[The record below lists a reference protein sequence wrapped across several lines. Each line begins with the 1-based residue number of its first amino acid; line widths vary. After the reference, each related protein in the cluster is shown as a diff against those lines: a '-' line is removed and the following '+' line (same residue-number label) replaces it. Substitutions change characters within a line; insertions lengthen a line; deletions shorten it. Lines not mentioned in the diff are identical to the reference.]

1 MLITNYMKKV
11 ISVIVVLCGNFL
23 FSQVGIGTATPQ
35 KDLHIAGTTSTI
47 RVQSLNST
55 NKPLLN
61 IAPKLAPVYV
71 TGNGD
76 LTLNPPNYATG
87 EGIGVNE
94 PLNFLISVPNF
105 VPNGTYGD
113 GTVVAND
120 ATVTTATNQ
129 IISVPFS
136 SPQDALIE
144 VRYAMTIDLS
154 DQFLPAAAASTF
166 NDISAR
172 TVRCYFYIDLN
183 SDGLDATELTKKYG
197 LHGEA
202 YTSYGQGSVG
212 YAFIHGVGYGNI
224 PSGNHSLVFYGETA
238 DGNNRLT
245 YVGFG
250 GSSDYLK
257 IRIYN

>member
-1 MLITNYMKKV
+1 MKNTIQYVV
-11 ISVIVVLCGNFL
+11 IILFSSFS
-23 FSQVGIGTATPQ
+23 FSQVGIGTDNPQ
-35 KDLHIAGTTSTI
+35 QDLHIAGANSTI
-47 RVQSLNST
+47 RIESLNST
-55 NKPLLN
+55 NEPVLN
-61 IAPKLAPVYV
+61 VSPKLAPVYV
-71 TGNGD
+71 TGDGD
-76 LTLNPPNYATG
+76 LTLNPPGFTTG
-87 EGIGVNE
+87 GGVGTNE
-94 PLNFLISVPNF
+94 PLNFLISIPNF
-105 VPNGTYGD
+105 VPNGPFGD

-120 ATVTTATNQ
+120 ATITSATNQ
-129 IISVPFS
+129 IVSVPFS
-136 SPQDALIE
+136 SPQEALIE

-172 TVRCYFYIDLN
+172 TVRCYFYVDLN
-183 SDGLDATELTKKYG
+183 SDGLDPTELSKRYG

-202 YTSYGQGSVG
+202 YTSFSQGSVG

-224 PSGNHSLVFYGETA
+224 PAGNHSLVFFGETN
-238 DGNNRLT
+238 DGNNRET

>member
-1 MLITNYMKKV
+1 MKKP
-11 ISVIVVLCGNFL
+11 ILYIAVLCCNFM
-23 FSQVGIGTATPQ
+23 FSQVGIGTTTPLQ
-35 KDLHIAGTTSTI
+35 DLHVAGTTSTI
-47 RVQSLNST
+47 RIQSLNAT

-61 IAPKLAPVYV
+61 IPPRLAPVYV

-76 LTLNPPNYATG
+76 LTISPPGYATG
-87 EGIGVNE
+87 EGVGVNE
-94 PLNFLISVPNF
+94 PLNFLISIPNF
-105 VPNGTYGD
+105 VPNGPYGD

-120 ATVTTATNQ
+120 ATVTSAVNQ
-129 IISVPFS
+129 IASVPFS

-154 DQFLPAAAASTF
+154 DQLLPAPAASTF

-183 SDGLDATELTKKYG
+183 SDGLDAVELSKKYG

-202 YTSYGQGSVG
+202 YTSFSQGSVG

-224 PSGNHSLVFYGETA
+224 PTGNHSLVFYGETA

>member
-1 MLITNYMKKV
+1 MF
-11 ISVIVVLCGNFL
+11 CNFL
-23 FSQVGIGTATPQ
+23 FSQVGIGTTTPQ
-35 KDLHIAGTTSTI
+35 QDLHIAGAGTTI
-47 RVQSLNST
+47 RIQSLNAT

-61 IAPKLAPVYV
+61 VPPRLAPVYV
-71 TGNGD
+71 TANGD
-76 LTLNPPNYATG
+76 LTLDPPNYTVG
-87 EGIGVNE
+87 ESLGVNE

-105 VPNGTYGD
+105 VPNGPYGD

-120 ATVTTATNQ
+120 ATVTSALTQ
-129 IISVPFS
+129 IVSVPFTC
-136 SPQDALIE
+136 PQNALIE

-154 DQFLPAAAASTF
+154 DQFLPAPAASTF
-166 NDISAR
+166 SDISAK
-172 TVRCYFYIDLN
+172 TVRCYYYIDLN
-183 SDGLDATELTKKYG
+183 NDGLDATELSKKYG

-202 YTSYGQGSVG
+202 YTSYTQGSVG

-224 PSGNHSLVFYGETA
+224 PEGNHSLVFYGETA

>member
-1 MLITNYMKKV
+1 MKKPLFYIV
-11 ISVIVVLCGNFL
+11 SVLIGNFS
-23 FSQVGIGTATPQ
+23 FSQVGIGTDNPQ
-35 KDLHIAGTTSTI
+35 QQLHIAGSNSTI
-47 RVQSLNST
+47 RIESLNST
-55 NKPLLN
+55 NEPLLN
-61 IAPKLAPVYV
+61 IPPKLAPLYV

-76 LTLNPPNYATG
+76 FTLNPPGYTTG
-87 EGIGVNE
+87 GGVGTNE
-94 PLNFLISVPNF
+94 PLNFLISIPNF
-105 VPNGTYGD
+105 VPNGPFGD
-113 GTVVAND
+113 GTVVANP
-120 ATVTTATNQ
+120 AAITSAVNQ
-129 IISVPFS
+129 IVSVPFS
-136 SPQDALIE
+136 SPQEALVE

-154 DQFLPAAAASTF
+154 DQFLPAASASTF

-183 SDGLDATELTKKYG
+183 SDGLDPTELSKRYG

-202 YTSYGQGSVG
+202 YTSFAQGSVG

-224 PSGNHSLVFYGETA
+224 PAGNHSLVFFGETN
-238 DGNNRLT
+238 DGNNRET